1 VANSEVSA
9 SHYSPPFDPF
19 ILNYLTRFTNL
30 SAKIPANLRSVWRWL
45 PGPLAAMMAI
55 GLVKLGASQPIE
67 DFAYNRLTELRGER
81 AWDDRVVVVE
91 IDDPS
96 IAEFKDLL
104 TNRAHYTKLIDIL
117 RISNASTIVFDRI
130 FSEVTPADDEFV
142 KAIAK
147 HKAVILAQ
155 GWDREGNQIL
165 PTRRLKAAA
174 QAIGHIDKIKSH
186 DGVVRQIQ
194 LYKKGVESL
203 AWMAVEGHNLSNYPE
218 IKRPPADRNF
228 WISWPG
234 RVINANHYSF
244 GAILNPKNEKDKK
257 RLEKG
262 FNNKIILVGVTANG
276 ANRIDTPFDRS
287 DEASSIY
294 LHAAIVNNL
303 LQHVQLNVLP
313 NSWLFLVLLG
323 VSPLLSYQL
332 TRLTHGQR
340 LVAMLGLSG
349 GWIGTSTVA
358 LASNYW
364 LPVSAP
370 IALLLLTTIGVA
382 YCERQYT
389 DFLVKRQIDQ
399 LWQTYQI
406 NLVARTPQ
414 AIDNQLFSPI
424 PVGKVA
430 KLATLA
436 AELGRAQ
443 SAQAAIAHSLS
454 MGLVATELDGT
465 VWFCNP
471 VASQLLNVNIGNR
484 IDQYLIPS
492 WLTPQ
497 EWEDHLQ
504 DLQTCRSLP
513 AKEVK
518 RNDKFFTIKLEP
530 LFNWQEIQRD
540 IIDGKN
546 IEEISVVSGFLLV
559 IEDIT
564 AAKQLQSLLLDRE
577 RHSRQELTKENIA
590 LDKARQLAESAGKMK
605 SAFLANMSHEIR
617 TPMNAIVGLTDLLLT
632 TKLNDLQQDFVET
645 IRSSS
650 DTLLTIINE
659 ILDFSKIEAGEMHLE
674 KVNFNLAT
682 CVERIIEVLAN
693 NAYSKGIELS
703 CRIDPNIPNYLQGD
717 PTRLSQV
724 LTNLI
729 GNAIKFTDR
738 GGVSIDISAIAT
750 TDRQTTLYFQVQ
762 DTGIGI
768 EPDSQDKIFHSF
780 SQADSSTTRQ
790 YGGTGLGLAISKRL
804 IEMMGGEIG
813 VISAPDAGSSFWFTL
828 TCTRASTADSNEL
841 AIGQKLTR
849 AIQGQRL
856 LIAGTWEHSRR
867 AIAAV
872 AEHYG
877 AIVTTTATSTTA
889 LNLLRAAAG
898 VGESFQMLITDL
910 VFADSPHTTLP
921 EQITHYPELA
931 DLRTI
936 ATITYHECD
945 RAKVLQERSIVTS
958 YAFKPAKPLSLLNK
972 LVEPS
977 GLISD
982 CNDRQVG
989 LISALP
995 HSRPLL
1001 PQQIGSNLKILV
1013 AEDNKINQKVALN
1026 QLKNLGYEADL
1037 ACDGEEVLTQIT
1049 DRHYDAILM
1058 DCHMPRLDGYATT
1071 REIRLREGDTRHTI
1085 IIALTASAMKEDLEL
1100 AMAAG
1105 MDDFL
1110 SKPVRKEELAAKIMQ
1125 WTNQPPVVT
1134 PPTATNLQPPN
1145 CWSPTTATDLPDWR
1159 TSIISP
1165 TPRSGRGSNP
1175 LDEGTHFAQNLP
1187 QPMPPTEN
1195 APRWQPSPPF
1205 AWGQGSSNYDLQPET
1220 RLRQITAARSQ
1231 SRPLGLDR
1239 SAASDRVDTVDLEYL
1254 HQLSEGDTEFER
1266 TILQIFVENTHEQL
1280 QLIRTAVAD
1289 RDLGT
1294 VQYRI
1299 HEIKGASANVGAI
1312 AIEQLAMQLERL
1324 VASGNI
1330 LPPQSEIDPLLSEIE
1345 HLTQSI
1351 GLMNKPVSRD

>member
-1 VANSEVSA
+1 V
-9 SHYSPPFDPF
+9 
-19 ILNYLTRFTNL
+19 
-30 SAKIPANLRSVWRWL
+30 
-45 PGPLAAMMAI
+45 
-55 GLVKLGASQPIE
+55 
-67 DFAYNRLTELRGER
+67 
-81 AWDDRVVVVE
+81 
-91 IDDPS
+91 
-96 IAEFKDLL
+96 
-104 TNRAHYTKLIDIL
+104 DIL
-117 RISNASTIVFDRI
+117 RDSNASTIVFDRI
-130 FSEVTPADDEFV
+130 FNDVTPADDEFV

-155 GWDREGNQIL
+155 GWDRQGNPLL

-174 QAIGHIDKIKSH
+174 QAVGHVDRIRSH
-186 DGVVRQIQ
+186 DGVVRQIE

-203 AWMAVEGHNLSNYPE
+203 AWMAIEGHNLSNYPE
-218 IKRPPADRNF
+218 IKRPLADRHF

-244 GAILNPKNEKDKK
+244 GAILNPKNEKDRK

-276 ANRIDTPFDRS
+276 TNRIDTPFDRS

-294 LHAAIVNNL
+294 LHAAIINNL
-303 LQHVQLNVLP
+303 LQHVQLNLVP
-313 NSWLFLVLLG
+313 DSWLFLILLG
-323 VSPLLSYQL
+323 ISPLLSYQL
-332 TRLTHGQR
+332 TRLTDGQR
-340 LVAMLGLSG
+340 SVALLGLSG
-349 GWIGTSTVA
+349 GWIGVSTVA

-370 IALLLLTTIGVA
+370 ITLFVLTTIGVA
-382 YCERQYT
+382 YCERKYT

-406 NLVARTPQ
+406 NLVARAPQ
-414 AIDNQLFSPI
+414 SSDNQLFSPI

-471 VASQLLNVNIGNR
+471 VASQLLNINIGDR
-484 IDQYLIPS
+484 IDRFLIPS

-497 EWEDHLQ
+497 EWEDHLS

-559 IEDIT
+559 IENIT
-564 AAKQLQSLLLDRE
+564 ATKQLQSLLLDRE
-577 RHSRQELTKENIA
+577 RQSRQELTKENIA
-590 LDKARQLAESAGKMK
+590 LEKARQLAESAGKMK

-617 TPMNAIVGLTDLLLT
+617 TPMNAVVGLTDLLLG
-632 TKLNDLQQDFVET
+632 TKLNDEQRDFVET
-645 IRSSS
+645 IRTSS

-659 ILDFSKIEAGEMHLE
+659 ILDFSKIEAGEMNLE
-674 KVNFNLAT
+674 KVNFNLT
-682 CVERIIEVLAN
+682 NCVEQVIEVLAN

-703 CRIDPNIPNYLQGD
+703 CRIEPTLPNNLQGD

-729 GNAIKFTDR
+729 GNAIKFTDL

-768 EPDSQDKIFHSF
+768 DADSQDKIFHSF

-813 VISAPDAGSSFWFTL
+813 TISAPGAGSTFWFTL
-828 TCTRASTADSNEL
+828 TCNLASTANSSEL
-841 AIGQKLTR
+841 AIGQKLTKI
-849 AIQGQRL
+849 IQGQRL
-856 LIAGTWEHSRR
+856 LIAGNWEHSRR

-872 AEHYG
+872 AEYYG

-889 LNLLRAAAG
+889 LNLLLAAAST
-898 VGESFQMLITDL
+898 GEAFHLLITDL
-910 VFADSPHTTLP
+910 IFADSPNTTLP
-921 EQITHYPELA
+921 EQVGRYPELA
-931 DLRTI
+931 ELRTI

-945 RAKVLQERSIVTS
+945 RAKQLLERQIVTS

-972 LVEPS
+972 LIEPS
-977 GLISD
+977 RLSSHANSKSFGWSGD
-982 CNDRQVG
+982 P
-989 LISALP
+989 SP
-995 HSRPLL
+995 HSRQFHS
-1001 PQQIGSNLKILV
+1001 QQIGSDLQILV

-1026 QLKNLGYEADL
+1026 QLKSLGYTADL
-1037 ACDGEEVLTQIT
+1037 ACDGEEVLVKIA

-1071 REIRLREGDTRHTI
+1071 KEIRLREGETRHTV

-1110 SKPVRKEELAAKIMQ
+1110 SKPVRKEELATKIVQ
-1125 WTNQPPVVT
+1125 WTQKSPLNPPELIDDPQRSNAKVT
-1134 PPTATNLQPPN
+1134 
-1145 CWSPTTATDLPDWR
+1145 
-1159 TSIISP
+1159 
-1165 TPRSGRGSNP
+1165 
-1175 LDEGTHFAQNLP
+1175 
-1187 QPMPPTEN
+1187 
-1195 APRWQPSPPF
+1195 
-1205 AWGQGSSNYDLQPET
+1205 
-1220 RLRQITAARSQ
+1220 
-1231 SRPLGLDR
+1231 
-1239 SAASDRVDTVDLEYL
+1239 SDRVEPPVDLAYL

-1266 TILQIFVENTHEQL
+1266 TILQIFVENTQEQL
-1280 QLIRTAVAD
+1280 QIVHTALAD
-1289 RDLGT
+1289 RDLT
-1294 VQYRI
+1294 TLQYRI
-1299 HEIKGASANVGAI
+1299 HEIKGASANVGAV
-1312 AIEQLAMQLERL
+1312 AIEQLAARLEEL
-1324 VASGNI
+1324 VSGGKDLHQPTEI
-1330 LPPQSEIDPLLSEIE
+1330 QSLLAEIE
-1345 HLTQSI
+1345 HLTHSI
-1351 GLMNKPVSRD
+1351 GLMNQAVR